1 MPDIEVNI
9 TTPADT
15 SGAERAEEAVKKLDA
30 AIKKAERK
38 VDKQQFIA
46 EQSGELSELQQLE
59 YELTRVTTGAK
70 MLDAELANIQSGK
83 SDISGN
89 AAYLI
94 EARVRQADT
103 QAEMIQNRM
112 AEIQGFNNLTQAA
125 ERAGPAVHTLNG
137 KIDSSNASMGKM
149 GYLSTQA
156 GYQIQDFAVQV
167 GAGTSA
173 ATAFAQQAPQ
183 LLASMGAAGV
193 LTGGMSLGLSAIAA
207 LIPVLVFGLPALSK
221 AFSEVGDSDT
231 RINNVAK
238 VLLELKKSLQA
249 VKTQQEALDSRT
261 LVQTFDEQKK
271 SIEENRIKLDGYV
284 ESLKAALVQ
293 EAAMAKFRTED
304 ALRTVDK
311 KERAG
316 EYTPAEADKQ
326 RAAINLS
333 SVTAD
338 LAQKKALD
346 DLELQKISNQKQADE
361 KAMQAAIAG
370 KAVAEAEL
378 ADREAQIAALKQQMI
393 QRRILDD
400 QLDALQKEQKDA
412 FNNLREKSVG
422 HPSYDEQGNS
432 LSTRDLQAKLDD
444 LTAKIASTITLINQT
459 ASRSVK
465 ETEVKSTG
473 ADGKEQTTKVK
484 AKIETDL
491 DELVKGNEKGV
502 KSLIELGKQVVELD
516 SKAKAAADQVKAAN
530 AALEAQTALAKQKD
544 ANRAELAQQNNPAL
558 AGLEQKAAEATT
570 KLMEEILAKIPAGA
584 RTADVTKIVDKLKQI
599 NGDGLQKS
607 ELDEATQLLMQLQ
620 AKMESGSDASRTT
633 YRKIIE
639 NQDATNTLLR
649 TAAAVLSGQRTE
661 IDEVHRTIIGI
672 QDQLKNPNP

>member
-1 MPDIEVNI
+1 M
-9 TTPADT
+9 
-15 SGAERAEEAVKKLDA
+15 
-30 AIKKAERK
+30 
-38 VDKQQFIA
+38 
-46 EQSGELSELQQLE
+46 
-59 YELTRVTTGAK
+59 
-70 MLDAELANIQSGK
+70 
-83 SDISGN
+83 
-89 AAYLI
+89 
-94 EARVRQADT
+94 
-103 QAEMIQNRM
+103 
-112 AEIQGFNNLTQAA
+112 
-125 ERAGPAVHTLNG
+125 
-137 KIDSSNASMGKM
+137 
-149 GYLSTQA
+149 
-156 GYQIQDFAVQV
+156 
-167 GAGTSA
+167 
-173 ATAFAQQAPQ
+173 
-183 LLASMGAAGV
+183 
-193 LTGGMSLGLSAIAA
+193 
-207 LIPVLVFGLPALSK
+207 
-221 AFSEVGDSDT
+221 
-231 RINNVAK
+231 
-238 VLLELKKSLQA
+238 ELKKSLQA

-444 LTAKIASTITLINQT
+444 LTAKIADTITLINRT
-459 ASRSVK
+459 APRSVK

-473 ADGKEQTTKVK
+473 ADGKEQTVKVK
-484 AKIETDL
+484 PEIEIEVNTL
-491 DELVKGNEKGV
+491 KEGNDKGV
-502 KSLIELGKQVVELD
+502 KSLKDLSAQVVDLD
-516 SKAKAAADQVKAAN
+516 AKVKAAADQVKTAT
-530 AALEAQTALAKQKD
+530 AALAAQTVLAKQKEV
-544 ANRAELAQQNNPAL
+544 NRAELALQNNPAL
-558 AGLEQKAAEATT
+558 AGVEQKAAEATT

-584 RTADVTKIVDKLKQI
+584 KNADVSKIVEKLKQMT
-599 NGDGLQKS
+599 GDGLQKS
-607 ELDEATQLLMQLQ
+607 EVDESTVLLQQLQ
-620 AKMESGSDASRTT
+620 AKLEMGSEASRNA
-633 YRKIIE
+633 YAKILV
-639 NQDATNTLLR
+639 NQDNELTAFR
-649 TAAAVLSGQRTE
+649 TVTE
-661 IDEVHRTIIGI
+661 ILDGFATKIDENRRALNTIKEN
-672 QDQLKNPNP
+672 LTNPNP